1 MSASENKELEN
12 KQLLQHI
19 YSELSKGNPAPF
31 LDALAEDVQWTIMG
45 TTRWSKTYDG
55 KQAILTELLGPL
67 FAQFADQ
74 YTATAQ
80 RFIAEDDLVVVEV
93 SGRVTTKS
101 GKPYNN
107 SYCYIFRLAD
117 GKIQEVKEYLDT
129 QLAVTALGG

>member
-1 MSASENKELEN
+1 MSASEN

-19 YSELSKGNPAPF
+19 YSELSKGNATPF
-31 LDALAEDVQWTIMG
+31 LENMAEDVRWTIMG
-45 TTRWSKTYDG
+45 TTRWSKTYEG

-74 YTATAQ
+74 YTATAN
-80 RFIAEDDLVVVEV
+80 RFIAEDDLVVAEV
-93 SGRVTTKS
+93 IGRVTTKS

-129 QLAVTALGG
+129 QLAVSALGG

>member
-1 MSASENKELEN
+1 MSASEN

-19 YSELSKGNPAPF
+19 YSELSKGNSSPF
-31 LDALAEDVQWTIMG
+31 LENLAEDVSWTIMG
-45 TTRWSKTYDG
+45 TTRWSKTYEG

-74 YTATAQ
+74 YTATAH

-107 SYCYIFRLAD
+107 SYCYIFRLD
-117 GKIQEVKEYLDT
+117 GGKIQEVKEYLDT
-129 QLAVTALGG
+129 QLAVSALGG

>member
-1 MSASENKELEN
+1 MSASEN

-19 YSELSKGNPAPF
+19 YSELSKGNSGPF
-31 LDALAEDVQWTIMG
+31 LKNLAEDVRWTIMG
-45 TTRWSKTYDG
+45 TARWSKTYEG

-74 YTATAQ
+74 YTATAH

-93 SGRVTTKS
+93 SGRVNTKS

-107 SYCYIFRLAD
+107 SYCYIFRFDD

-129 QLAVTALGG
+129 QLAVSVLGG

>member
-1 MSASENKELEN
+1 MSASEN

-19 YSELSKGNPAPF
+19 YTELSKGNSGPF
-31 LDALAEDVQWTIMG
+31 LENLAEDVRWTIMG
-45 TTRWSKTYDG
+45 TTRWSKTYEG

-74 YTATAQ
+74 YTATAH

-93 SGRVTTKS
+93 SGHVTTKS

-107 SYCYIFRLAD
+107 SYCYIFRLD
-117 GKIQEVKEYLDT
+117 GGKIQELKEYLDT
-129 QLAVTALGG
+129 QLAVSALGG

>member
-1 MSASENKELEN
+1 MSVGEN

-19 YSELSKGNPAPF
+19 YSELSKGNSTPF
-31 LDALAEDVQWTIMG
+31 LEGLAEDVRWTIMG
-45 TTRWSKTYDG
+45 TTRWSKTYEG

-74 YTATAQ
+74 YTATAH
-80 RFIAEDDLVVVEV
+80 RFIAEDDLVAVEV
-93 SGRVTTKS
+93 SGSVTTKS

-107 SYCYIFRLAD
+107 SYCYIFRFAD

-129 QLAVTALGG
+129 QLAVSALGG

>member
-1 MSASENKELEN
+1 MSTSEN

-19 YSELSKGNPAPF
+19 YSELSKGNPTPF
-31 LDALAEDVQWTIMG
+31 LEGLADDVRWTIMG
-45 TTRWSKTYDG
+45 TTRWAKTYEG

-74 YTATAQ
+74 YKATAH
-80 RFIAEDDLVVVEV
+80 RFIAEDDLVVAEV

-117 GKIQEVKEYLDT
+117 GKIQEVTEYMDT
-129 QLAVTALGG
+129 QMAVSALGG

>member
-1 MSASENKELEN
+1 MSFMSASEN

-19 YSELSKGNPAPF
+19 YSELSKGNSSPF
-31 LDALAEDVQWTIMG
+31 LDALAEDVRWTIMG
-45 TTRWSKTYDG
+45 TSRWSKTYEG
-55 KQAILTELLGPL
+55 KQAVLTQLLGPL

-74 YTATAQ
+74 YTATAH

-93 SGRVTTKS
+93 RGHVTTKS

-117 GKIQEVKEYLDT
+117 GKIKEMTEYLDT
-129 QLAVTALGG
+129 QLAVSALGG

>member
-1 MSASENKELEN
+1 MSASEN

-19 YSELSKGNPAPF
+19 YSELSKGNSAPF
-31 LDALAEDVQWTIMG
+31 LESLAEDVRWTIMG
-45 TTRWSKTYDG
+45 TSSWSRTYEG
-55 KQAILTELLGPL
+55 KQAVLTELIGPL

-107 SYCYIFRLAD
+107 SYCYIFRVAD
-117 GKIQEVKEYLDT
+117 GKIQEMKEYLDT
-129 QLAVTALGG
+129 QLAVSTLGG

>member
-1 MSASENKELEN
+1 MSASEN

-19 YSELSKGNPAPF
+19 YTELSKGNSGPF
-31 LDALAEDVQWTIMG
+31 LENMAEDVRWTIMG
-45 TTRWSKTYDG
+45 TTRWSKTYEG

-74 YTATAQ
+74 YTATAH

-107 SYCYIFRLAD
+107 SYCYIFRLD
-117 GKIQEVKEYLDT
+117 GGKIQEVKEYLDT
-129 QLAVTALGG
+129 QLAVSVLGG

>member
-1 MSASENKELEN
+1 MSASEN

-19 YSELSKGNPAPF
+19 YSELSKGNTTPF
-31 LDALAEDVQWTIMG
+31 LENMAEDVRWTIMG
-45 TTRWSKTYDG
+45 TTRWSKTYEG

-74 YTATAQ
+74 YTATAN
-80 RFIAEDDLVVVEV
+80 RFIAEDDLVVAEV

-129 QLAVTALGG
+129 QLAVSALGG

>member
-1 MSASENKELEN
+1 MSASENK
-12 KQLLQHI
+12 QLLEHI
-19 YSELSKGNPAPF
+19 YTELSKGNSSPF
-31 LDALAEDVQWTIMG
+31 LENLAEDVSWTIMG
-45 TTRWSKTYDG
+45 TTRWSKTYEG

-74 YTATAQ
+74 YTATAH

-107 SYCYIFRLAD
+107 SYCYIFRFD
-117 GKIQEVKEYLDT
+117 GGKIQEVKEYLDT
-129 QLAVTALGG
+129 QLAVSVLGG

>member
-1 MSASENKELEN
+1 MSASENK
-12 KQLLQHI
+12 KLLQHI
-19 YSELSKGNPAPF
+19 YSELSKGNSSPF
-31 LDALAEDVQWTIMG
+31 LEGLSDDVSWTIMG
-45 TTRWSKTYDG
+45 MTRWSKTYEG

-74 YTATAQ
+74 YTATAH

-107 SYCYIFRLAD
+107 SYCYIFRLD
-117 GKIQEVKEYLDT
+117 GGKIQEVKEYLDT
-129 QLAVTALGG
+129 QLAVSVLGG

>member
-1 MSASENKELEN
+1 MSASEN

-19 YSELSKGNPAPF
+19 YSELSKGNPTPF
-31 LDALAEDVQWTIMG
+31 LENMAEDVRWTIMG
-45 TTRWSKTYDG
+45 TTRWSKTYEG

-74 YTATAQ
+74 YTATAN
-80 RFIAEDDLVVVEV
+80 RFIAEDDLVVAEV
-93 SGRVTTKS
+93 IGRVTTKS

-129 QLAVTALGG
+129 QLAVSALGG